1 MNKKEWFEFFIKRA
15 DRIQIQRFHDTFV
28 QRHMKFHLYFTYW
41 RRSSI
46 FFIILSISR
55 NTQTQL
61 SFISSICFYLKS
73 KHGRFY
79 WIFTSCEVADTKR
92 QYEIKITFRSNNFKG
107 FSGRERI
114 VTGAGVFLFLS
125 FCRQINNKRIEMM
138 EEKNENV
145 NCYWLLC
152 IVSTFSLF
160 AYFTLPSLFLFHPP
174 TWIDPKCFVVC
185 FLFFLL
191 SFTASPKIEWN
202 MREIEFDVFSSWFCC
217 HHHFGNM
224 MKSIPISFGCSH
236 FKCLLI

>member
-41 RRSSI
+41 RKSSI

-138 EEKNENV
+138 EEKKRE
-145 NCYWLLC
+145 CQLLLAFMYRQHVFIIC
-152 IVSTFSLF
+152 LLHLTFTISLSSTDLDRSKMFCCMFSVFFSLI
-160 AYFTLPSLFLFHPP
+160 H
-174 TWIDPKCFVVC
+174 
-185 FLFFLL
+185 
-191 SFTASPKIEWN
+191 
-202 MREIEFDVFSSWFCC
+202 
-217 HHHFGNM
+217 G
-224 MKSIPISFGCSH
+224 IS
-236 FKCLLI
+236 